1 VPLRAHAGDARK
13 PIASST
19 TFILGQV
26 SVLGLSRTVLT
37 QAGPLTEGKILV
49 NRFAKRP
56 LPETVVAAA
65 RRVLG
70 QAGYPSLMNNSSSFS
85 TPRRS

>member
-1 VPLRAHAGDARK
+1 
-13 PIASST
+13 
-19 TFILGQV
+19 
-26 SVLGLSRTVLT
+26 VLGLSRTVLT

-70 QAGYPSLMNNSSSFS
+70 QAGYPSLMNNSLEFLN
-85 TPRRS
+85 P